1 MWTAIVRISILGDRT
16 FTATSSS
23 MEGMSQSAV
32 GAGDMLGE
40 GVGHESSKAPAPPPE
55 STVPPPGKVTCQ
67 RISEAHVPPPATT
80 LRPEVAA
87 GRQAR
92 MIRPIRDSGAVGP

>member
-32 GAGDMLGE
+32 G
-40 GVGHESSKAPAPPPE
+40 
-55 STVPPPGKVTCQ
+55 
-67 RISEAHVPPPATT
+67 
-80 LRPEVAA
+80 VAA
-87 GRQAR
+87 
-92 MIRPIRDSGAVGP
+92 